1 MAYVYLLATSV
12 MWGIASP
19 VIKYTLGG
27 VSPLT
32 FLLYRFF
39 ISAVI
44 AIVYLTVNKSFSVKA
59 TKQQLPTILLYGTL
73 ATTISLGALFLG
85 LNSSTVLDLSVITSI
100 IPLLAVIAGAVVYK
114 EYVSSNEKFGAG
126 LAFSGT
132 LIAIIV
138 PVLVGVE
145 QKVQLTGNIFLF
157 IYAATDIAALLLV
170 KRLIKRKVPTGAI
183 TNLSFIAG
191 FVTLLPFAFIGD
203 NSIRN
208 VITEAINLPLRYH
221 LGVWYM
227 AVMSGSLAYYFRNKA
242 QQTIE
247 VGNVGLFMYLTP
259 IFAVPLA
266 TFWLGEKITLP
277 FIFGSILI
285 VIGVF
290 IAETADR
297 KKRRK

>member
-1 MAYVYLLATSV
+1 MAYIYLLATSV

-39 ISAVI
+39 VSAII
-44 AIVYLTVNKSFSVKA
+44 ASFYLTINNSFSHKSIR
-59 TKQQLPTILLYGTL
+59 KNLPIIFLYGLL

-85 LNSSTVLDLSVITSI
+85 LKNSTVLDLSVISSI
-100 IPLLAVIAGAVVYK
+100 IPLVAVLAGAIVYK
-114 EYVSSNEKFGAG
+114 EHVSKNEKFGAG

-132 LIAIIV
+132 LVAIIL
-138 PVLVGVE
+138 PVFLGVE
-145 QKVQLTGNIFLF
+145 HAMQITGNIFLL
-157 IYAATDIAALLLV
+157 IYAGTDIAALLLV
-170 KRLIKRKVPTGAI
+170 KQLVKKRVPSGAI
-183 TNLSFIAG
+183 TNLSFVVG
-191 FVTLLPFAFIGD
+191 FITLLPIAFIGD
-203 NSIRN
+203 NSLTKIFY
-208 VITEAINLPLRYH
+208 EAINLPLQYH

-227 AVMSGSLAYYFRNKA
+227 AVMSGTIAYYFRNKA
-242 QQTIE
+242 QQHIE

-266 TFWLGEKITLP
+266 TFWLGEEVTLP
-277 FIFGSILI
+277 FILGSVLI
-285 VIGVF
+285 IAGVI

-297 KKRRK
+297 KKKKR